1 MNKIEL
7 FPTDE
12 LPYVNFDPDSGYLE
26 ISGRSF
32 PQDVNKFYGPLLN
45 WIKEY
50 SKHPLKNTIFKCNV
64 EYFNTSSQKFLAEI
78 LKELNRIHNMNMNVK
93 IQWVY
98 CSDDE
103 DLMAIGKEFEKFL
116 DLNFEYVSI

>member
-7 FPTDE
+7 SPTDE
-12 LPYVNFDPDSGYLE
+12 LPYVKFDADLGYLE

-50 SKHPLKNTIFKCNV
+50 GKHPLNDTLFKCNI

-78 LKELNRIHNMNMNVK
+78 LKELNRIHKMSLSVK
-93 IQWVY
+93 VEWMY

-103 DLMAIGKEFEKFL
+103 DLMTIGKEFEKFL
-116 DLNFEYVSI
+116 DLKFDYKSI